1 MNKALLPAKPLAIPG
16 ENRLQNRLQYR
27 GRTGEKPWEVKTPHT
42 PRALALA
49 LTLVR
54 RTTWRQ
60 LGSAIG
66 IPMLAL
72 GSILGALT
80 KSYLRSLQS
89 FSRLVSQ
96 YAAAPTSIIEWATL
110 AVLFTVH
117 AAGTAIPATEAHAHR
132 SVLFPVRVGA
142 PSPSTH
148 HERHIP

>member
-1 MNKALLPAKPLAIPG
+1 MNKALLPAKPPAKPG

-60 LGSAIG
+60 LRSVIG

-72 GSILGALT
+72 ASILGALT
-80 KSYLRSLQS
+80 KSYLRSLQRIA
-89 FSRLVSQ
+89 RLAASHV
-96 YAAAPTSIIEWATL
+96 AAPTFIIEWAAL
-110 AVLFTVH
+110 VVLFTVH
-117 AAGTAIPATEAHAHR
+117 ATLVQPPASVAHAHFH
-132 SVLFPVRVGA
+132 SFVRVGI
-142 PSPSTH
+142 PSPSTKP
-148 HERHIP
+148 RKVIQ